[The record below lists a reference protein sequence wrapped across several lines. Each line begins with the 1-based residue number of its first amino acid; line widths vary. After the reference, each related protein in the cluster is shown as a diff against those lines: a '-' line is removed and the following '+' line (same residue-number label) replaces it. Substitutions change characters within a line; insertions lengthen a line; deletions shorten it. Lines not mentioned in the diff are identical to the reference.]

1 MNRMF
6 HREIYDLR
14 PWYHSFERLGLQ
26 TDFGDMRRGLLSR
39 LRLMLRRGEWL
50 SPKRLLQAQPSPHLI
65 NQRHKE
71 DVLIPFLSRYLREL
85 GQAPACLELFCAD
98 GYYAC
103 LIKNLRPDARVT
115 GVDRNP
121 NDIRRA
127 RAAAHVLGFSGI
139 DFVIDDVW
147 DYLRNAP
154 PFDLIMCAGG
164 LYHLA
169 DPRRLIEL
177 LRPAV
182 KRYLIVQSVVTLETE
197 SSDYFVTPA
206 PGWRHGSRFS
216 HAALKRWLLDAGWM
230 IVEQTRNEL
239 TGNERCCDRGS
250 SYFVCR
256 PAI

>member
-1 MNRMF
+1 MAYR
-6 HREIYDLR
+6 REIYDLR

-26 TDFGDMRRGLLSR
+26 TDFGDMRRGLVSR

-50 SPKRLLQAQPSPHLI
+50 SPKRLLRAQPSSHLI

-71 DVLIPFLSRYLREL
+71 DVLIPFLNRYLPML
-85 GQAPACLELFCAD
+85 GESPTCLELFCAD

-103 LIKNLRPDARVT
+103 LIKSLCPDAHVT

-127 RAAAHVLGFSGI
+127 CAAARALGFSGI
-139 DFVIDDVW
+139 DFVVADVW
-147 DYLRNAP
+147 DYLRSAP
-154 PFDLIMCAGG
+154 SFDLILCAGG

-169 DPRRLIEL
+169 EPRRLLDL
-177 LRPAV
+177 LRPTV
-182 KRYLIVQSVVTLETE
+182 KQYLVVQSVVTLETE
-197 SSDYFVTPA
+197 SPDYFVAPA

-216 HAALKRWLLDAGWM
+216 HAALEGWLIDAGWS
-230 IVEQTRNEL
+230 IVEQARNEL
-239 TGNERCCDRGS
+239 TGNERRCDRGS

-256 PAI
+256 PAT